1 MGLRDRLEGKEIYV
15 GLALFIV
22 AWGILC
28 VCVSPI
34 AWYKSTKEVVCSDT
48 YTQATDTLTTKFAV
62 TLWRYHSCEKEPFEC
77 ELECINKPWS
87 ELWKVGC
94 GGIGPRGEEVYCW
107 DFDVAGE
114 MTAVF
119 LILGL
124 CLSFLVIPLAI
135 IRLWN
140 IRIRFLTPTRISKV
154 QLTLLSFC
162 WSCCIMS
169 WIWYPYI
176 TDADLWEQQTGGTI
190 HLSLGWYLLM
200 SELPLFFIVIIFFI
214 LDYVRLSHVHA
225 QESHPDILRTTYDSM
240 SSP

>member
-1 MGLRDRLEGKEIYV
+1 MGLRERLEGKEIYL
-15 GLALFIV
+15 GLTLFIV
-22 AWGILC
+22 AWGILF
-28 VCVSPI
+28 VCISPV
-34 AWYKSTKEVVCSDT
+34 AYYKSTKEVPCSDS
-48 YTQATDTLTTKFAV
+48 ADSLVTTFSV
-62 TLWRYHSCEKEPFEC
+62 TLWRYHSCDRDPFAC
-77 ELECINKPWS
+77 ELQCINKPWS

-94 GGIGPRGEEVYCW
+94 GGIGPRGQEVYCW

-114 MTAVF
+114 MTAIF

-124 CLSFLVIPLAI
+124 CFSFFVLPLTV

-140 IRIRFLTPTRISKV
+140 IRIRFATPTRIAKV

-190 HLSLGWYLLM
+190 HLALGWYLLL
-200 SELPLFFIVIIFFI
+200 SELPLFFIVIVFYI
-214 LDYVRLSHVHA
+214 LDYVRLSHAHA
-225 QESHPDILRTTYDSM
+225 YESQMSPELRTSYDSVG
-240 SSP
+240 